1 MKVEIVDKALSKNF
15 EKLINKLV
23 KTSLK
28 YANFKIKKSKVCI
41 SFVERKE
48 IRELNK
54 KFRNKDSETDVLSF
68 PNLEL
73 KPGVRV
79 TKKQF
84 KNDIDPSTN
93 LLMLGDI
100 IICDDV
106 AHEQA
111 KEYNHSYEREVC
123 YLIVHGMFHLLGFDH
138 ETDEDKIVMRTYE
151 EATLRKY
158 HITR

>member
-1 MKVEIVDKALSKNF
+1 MKVEIVDKAISKNF

-28 YANFKIKKSKVCI
+28 YANFKIKKSKVSI
-41 SFVERKE
+41 SFVSKEE
-48 IRELNK
+48 IRNLNK
-54 KFRNKDSETDVLSF
+54 KFRKKDSPTDVLSF
-68 PNLEL
+68 PFLNL
-73 KPGVRV
+73 KPGARV

-84 KNDIDPSTN
+84 KDDIDPSTN
-93 LLMLGDI
+93 LLMIGDI
-100 IICDDV
+100 VICDDI
-106 AHEQA
+106 AHAQA
-111 KEYNHSYEREVC
+111 EEYNHSYEREIC